1 MHAPHDAVNPSGDRS
16 LLADLEEISRA
27 RADRVLR
34 LRGAL
39 ALPAAAA
46 EPFEL
51 LLFRGFSS
59 STTHP
64 TSFDPD
70 QPVLPAGVLLASA
83 ELLRAPL
90 NPAAEERLAGP
101 VGPEVFRDPQAW
113 L

>member
-1 MHAPHDAVNPSGDRS
+1 VDGS
-16 LLADLEEISRA
+16 LLADLEEISRTC
-27 RADRVLR
+27 ADRVLR
-34 LRGAL
+34 LRGEL
-39 ALPAAAA
+39 ALPAA
-46 EPFEL
+46 EPEPYEL

-70 QPVLPAGVLLASA
+70 QPVLPVGVRIASA

-101 VGPEVFRDPQAW
+101 VDPELFRDPKAW
-113 L
+113 R